1 MNAKWTSA
9 VVAGTVLILLGG
21 QAMAQPW
28 GGRGQ
33 GFGRGQGMGRMGQG
47 AGPMRQGMGRGSP
60 QGGPGA
66 WCPLGIGP
74 GRQGAWGSQG
84 MGQVGFGRQLARR
97 LNLTDDQVQ
106 KIQDIVEK
114 ARSRTLEAIKGVLT
128 EEQAGQFEQMRENV
142 GQFRQGRRGPAMQDG
157 SGGPAGPR
165 FQRGQG
171 LRGQMGP
178 RGQGPAGQAF
188 QGGPGRGRG
197 MRQGG
202 GVNPP
207 EAPAEPPT
215 RGQGMG
221 RGVPPIER
229 MFDQADT
236 NNDGALTREE
246 IRAFHEKMGPGL
258 GRRSP

>member
-21 QAMAQPW
+21 QAMAQPR
-28 GGRGQ
+28 GGRGQGQ

-84 MGQVGFGRQLARR
+84 MGQLGFGRQLARR

-128 EEQAGQFEQMRENV
+128 EEQAKQFEQMRENV
-142 GQFRQGRRGPAMQDG
+142 GQFRQGGRGPAFQD
-157 SGGPAGPR
+157 SRGGPMGRR
-165 FQRGQG
+165 FQQDQG
-171 LRGQMGP
+171 WGGRRGP
-178 RGQGPAGQAF
+178 RGQGPGGQPF

-197 MRQGG
+197 MGQGG
-202 GVNPP
+202 AVNPP
-207 EAPAEPPT
+207 EAPAT
-215 RGQGMG
+215 VQGMG

-258 GRRSP
+258 GRRNP